1 MSVPLGYF
9 IANGPAPPQQ
19 LRLEPPGREVARA
32 QRAAMGLR
40 DVARDGE
47 PEPSPAAVAVA
58 RGLEAVEGLEHPLE
72 LRIRNARTR
81 IAHPDRHHRTVLE
94 LDVGARAEL
103 DGVGDQV
110 GEAAL
115 ERLRLAA
122 RRLHPGAPHRHPP

>member
-1 MSVPLGYF
+1 
-9 IANGPAPPQQ
+9 
-19 LRLEPPGREVARA
+19 
-32 QRAAMGLR
+32 MGLR

-58 RGLEAVEGLEHPLE
+58 RGLEAVEGLEHALE

-110 GEAAL
+110 GEAAP
-115 ERLRLAA
+115 ERLRLTWERLGGGACRAPLPPHAGEPLAPAA
-122 RRLHPGAPHRHPP
+122 DEAVQVS